1 MLATGCQGR
10 ARPHDF
16 PPYATVMKYFYR
28 GHGRGFFDRR
38 MDALRVLARAEAGR
52 GPEPTAALSDSQ
64 SVKTTES
71 GGPRGDDGGKKVVG
85 RKRPIAVD
93 VAGSPIV
100 VDVHAASVQD
110 RDGAPAVMRALLQV
124 AVGVERL
131 CADSG
136 YAGPQLQDALHA
148 LGVSELI
155 EIVPKPKGTQGFTV
169 WSRRWGVERTFAW
182 MGRGRRL
189 AQDVER
195 TLASALAWVQLAGCR
210 CMMRRVARLQNLRQA
225 ADIAA

>member
-1 MLATGCQGR
+1 MRCGLW
-10 ARPHDF
+10 
-16 PPYATVMKYFYR
+16 
-28 GHGRGFFDRR
+28 
-38 MDALRVLARAEAGR
+38 R

-71 GGPRGDDGGKKVVG
+71 GGPRGDDGGQKVVG

-93 VAGSPIV
+93 VEGSPIG

-110 RDGAPAVMRALLQV
+110 RDGAPAVIRALLEV
-124 AVGVERL
+124 AVDVEKL
-131 CADSG
+131 CADRG
-136 YAGPQLQDALHA
+136 YAGPKLQDALHT

-169 WSRRWGVERTFAW
+169 WSRRGVVERTFAW
-182 MGRGRRL
+182 MGRCRRL

-210 CMMRRVARLQNLRQA
+210 CMMRRVARHQNLRDAQHVA
-225 ADIAA
+225 A